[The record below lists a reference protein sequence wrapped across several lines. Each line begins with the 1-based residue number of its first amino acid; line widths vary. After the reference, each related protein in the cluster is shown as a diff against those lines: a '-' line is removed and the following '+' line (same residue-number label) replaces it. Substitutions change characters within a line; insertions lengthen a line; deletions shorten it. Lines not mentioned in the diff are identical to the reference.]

1 MVTRKY
7 VWVELSYVE
16 AQRLFR
22 RCCTF
27 LASLLVMW
35 LTGALC
41 QYKCLF
47 VPHLVMLFM
56 LYMVVIVDIVVTVA
70 RADMIFILIEI
81 ELTVKG

>member
-1 MVTRKY
+1 
-7 VWVELSYVE
+7 
-16 AQRLFR
+16 
-22 RCCTF
+22 
-27 LASLLVMW
+27 MW

-56 LYMVVIVDIVVTVA
+56 LDMVVIVDILVMVA

-81 ELTVKG
+81 EKSIKLTVKG